1 MALMERKTKQYRLYG
16 IIVGTGFPVLGSAIA
31 SVMSVGE
38 VTLEGMFKE
47 QLRSPLLWLIDTAPF
62 VLGFLAYKIGR
73 HKDRL
78 IRLIH
83 EQDAMLEERTHE
95 YQAAL
100 EQAEQAN
107 RAKSAFLANM
117 SHEIRTPM
125 NGIIGMNHLMLMT
138 PLTDEQR
145 EYAQTVKN
153 SAEALLTVIN
163 DILDFSKIEAGKLE
177 LEMIPFRLRDV
188 LHGTAEIISP
198 VLKDKPVELI
208 VDVDAVLPDVL
219 AGDPVRLRQV
229 LLNLLSNAAKFTREG
244 EIIVQANCIAL
255 TEEDARVQL
264 SVRDTGIG
272 IPEDRQQAIFESF
285 AQVSTTTTRE
295 FGGTGLGLAITLR
308 LVKLMGGE
316 LELESC
322 PGEGSTFSIILNFPI
337 RREMPEDVSESGPLP
352 EQFEK
357 FRFLIVDD
365 NGTNR
370 TVLRKVL
377 QRYGGESCDAVIDG
391 FAAVALVGRKMDA
404 GEACPYDFILMDMLM
419 PQMDG
424 LQAAREIRAI
434 CPDPAMKIILLTSAY
449 DMVDKLILA
458 EHGVD
463 AMLPKPINPPRLF
476 RLLLGLADGKDED
489 VSFQAVTV
497 VDDREKRLV
506 EKLRG
511 LHILVAEDN
520 VVNQRMVRRL
530 LEKKGF
536 VVHLVEDGLDVLTA
550 LERENYD
557 LILMD
562 MQMPVMDGIE
572 ATKKI
577 RQREEG
583 TGCHIPIIA
592 LTANAMPEDRER
604 CIEAGMDD
612 FLSKPID
619 PRALMAVL
627 ARSALL
633 NENRKADAEQ
643 DS

>member
-1 MALMERKTKQYRLYG
+1 MG
-16 IIVGTGFPVLGSAIA
+16 VGFPVLATMIA
-31 SVMSVGE
+31 SVMSSGE
-38 VTLEGMFKE
+38 VALKTMLEE

-78 IRLIH
+78 ISLVR
-83 EQDAMLEERTHE
+83 EQEAMLEERTRE

-100 EQAEQAN
+100 ERAEQAN

-208 VDVDAVLPDVL
+208 VDVDAELPEVLS
-219 AGDPVRLRQV
+219 GDPVRLRQV
-229 LLNLLSNAAKFTREG
+229 VLNLLSNAAKFTREG
-244 EIIVQANCIAL
+244 EIVVQATCIAS
-255 TEEDARVQL
+255 TGGVVRVQI

-322 PGEGSTFSIILNFPI
+322 PGEGSKFSIIVNFPI
-337 RREMPEDVSESGPLP
+337 CREIPEDVSEPGPLP

-377 QRYGGESCDAVIDG
+377 QRYGGESCDVVIDG
-391 FAAVALVGRKMDA
+391 YAAVALVGRKMDA
-404 GEACPYDFILMDMLM
+404 GEKSPYDFILLDMLM

-424 LQAAREIRAI
+424 LQTAREIRAI
-434 CPDPAMKIILLTSAY
+434 CPEPAMKIILLTSAY

-463 AMLPKPINPPRLF
+463 AMLPKPINPPRLV
-476 RLLLGLADGKDED
+476 RLLLGLADGQGEG
-489 VSFQAVTV
+489 VSLQAVTV
-497 VDDREKRLV
+497 VEDREKRLV

-530 LEKKGF
+530 LEKKGC

-550 LERENYD
+550 LEQENYD

-577 RQREEG
+577 RQREEA
-583 TGCHIPIIA
+583 TGGHIPVIA

-604 CIEAGMDD
+604 CLEAGMDD

-643 DS
+643 NS